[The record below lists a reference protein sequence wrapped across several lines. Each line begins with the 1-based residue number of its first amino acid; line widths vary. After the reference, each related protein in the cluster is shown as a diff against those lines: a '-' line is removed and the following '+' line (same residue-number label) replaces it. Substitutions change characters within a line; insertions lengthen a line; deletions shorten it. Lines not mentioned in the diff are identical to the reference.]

1 VSLVHQ
7 HTLIVGATGSGKSMR
22 LNVVVGELVAARDVV
37 CWGID
42 FKGGAELGPW
52 RACLGRVATTLT
64 DTDQL
69 LQAAVAILDAR
80 LRELGR
86 RGLREL
92 APSPATPAL
101 VVVIDEHAELV
112 ARCGRPALEAIDSI
126 AKRGRA
132 ASVTLVLANQR
143 ATMDLLG
150 SEILRANLRVRFC
163 LGVEDPGEVSLS
175 LGLDSKKG
183 WPPELLDAPGKF
195 YLRARTQGLNRP
207 PARPRV
213 SGYHHPGPPARR
225 PPRPQLRP
233 PGRGLRPGGR
243 PPPRRPAPPGGDPP
257 PPPAGGG
264 HANPEPPS
272 PGGWAVGEAADGDPE
287 VARLLAVL
295 ANAGPSG
302 LTVTRPGGRDRTE
315 DLGHTSG
322 LATSS
327 RRAWSSA
334 PARAATGWSNLPNGV
349 GEPCRETTQ
358 R

>member
-1 VSLVHQ
+1 VSWSPP
-7 HTLIVGATGSGKSMR
+7 ATSSAGGSTSK
-22 LNVVVGELVAARDVV
+22 AAPNSAP
-37 CWGID
+37 
-42 FKGGAELGPW
+42 GGPASAGSPPPSPTPTGCSRPPSPSW
-52 RACLGRVATTLT
+52 TPACASS
-64 DTDQL
+64 
-69 LQAAVAILDAR
+69 AA
-80 LRELGR
+80 G
-86 RGLREL
+86 GLREL

-163 LGVEDPGEVSLS
+163 LGGEDPGEVSLS

-233 PGRGLRPGGR
+233 PGRGHRPGGR

-302 LTVTRPGGRDRTE
+302 LTVT
-315 DLGHTSG
+315 
-322 LATSS
+322 
-327 RRAWSSA
+327 
-334 PARAATGWSNLPNGV
+334 
-349 GEPCRETTQ
+349 
-358 R
+358 